1 MQRSNDKKRTKI
13 SFIIPAHNE
22 EQYLARS
29 LESILKEIGR
39 EHYNAEVIVV
49 NNASTDNTEGVVK
62 EYPNVRLVVENRK
75 GTCFARMAGFLASE
89 GELVANIDADT
100 CIMPGWIETALGE
113 FKRKSNLVAL
123 SGPCKYDLS
132 PQFDFAAWIYYCVL
146 YAVYAVGHRLF
157 GTSSVILGGNFI
169 ARRSAL
175 QAIGGYNTDM
185 TFYGDDPDLAKRLVK
200 VGIVKFTFRLMAHT
214 SGRRFR
220 VEGVVKTV
228 GRYVLNYFWVIF
240 FSRPFTRQAV
250 HARFKENGAA

>member
-1 MQRSNDKKRTKI
+1 MQRSNDKKRAKI
-13 SFIIPAHNE
+13 SFVIPAHNE
-22 EQYLARS
+22 EQYLAHS
-29 LESILKEIGR
+29 LDSILEEIEKENYG
-39 EHYNAEVIVV
+39 AEVIVV

-100 CIMPGWIETALGE
+100 RIMPGWIKTALEE
-113 FKRKSNLVAL
+113 FERKSNLVAL

-132 PQFDFAAWIYYCVL
+132 PRFDFAAWIYYCAL

-157 GTSSVILGGNFI
+157 GASSVILGGNFI

-185 TFYGDDPDLAKRLVK
+185 TFYGDDSDLAKRLAK
-200 VGIVKFTFRLMAHT
+200 VGIVKFSFRLMAHT

-220 VEGVVKTV
+220 VEGVVKTA

-240 FSRPFTRQAV
+240 FGKPFTRQAIHV
-250 HARFKENGAA
+250 RLKENRAA